1 MKNLVYISLLSLFL
15 FLNSCSESK
24 RAENEKLKIIGT
36 LLGYDDK
43 PMQNADISLVVY
55 KGKENKKA
63 STKAN
68 KDGSFELVA
77 EYDGKVRM
85 TFSGV
90 NHFMETIS
98 FNTDKNT
105 NHIEMKVN
113 LQGLKIK
120 DEPQEVKVIGSFN
133 DYDFNSALPMSDE
146 GDGKYSVTVK
156 KDSDTLFYQIIG
168 HLQLAEQRS
177 TNGTMQDFYVYD
189 GGGDYRSVIVN
200 KDSEV
205 KIVFDSKKMN
215 FENKL
220 FSFTSNNEE
229 ITEMVKG
236 FAEIDRLM
244 SELISE
250 IRKHFPAKS
259 KMKQKLINR
268 AMERKFEALKG
279 LEEQFKSDVVRSK
292 IKSAYLSN
300 MSYLSALS
308 SKDYIDKEYVKS
320 ILMECK
326 SDSSLFID
334 NIGNIMYAY
343 EAIGESKLENELFTT
358 YLGQNNDEIKPR
370 ILIEK
375 IAFSKNSNDTVN
387 WNKYY
392 SEFMENYSETEEANS
407 VKREYKP
414 NPNIAIGNTL
424 PEFSVLNLSD
434 GKTKFDNKQLE
445 GKYVLIDVWATW
457 CGPCRGE
464 MPHLHEAYERFKG
477 NNFTILS
484 ISVDEKAETAL
495 TYQEGEWK
503 MPWLNAIGENAWAS
517 SVMDKFEVTGIPSC
531 FLINPKGEIIALS
544 DKLRGEA
551 LISTL
556 EGVL

>member
-1 MKNLVYISLLSLFL
+1 MKKVVCISLLSVFL
-15 FLNSCSESK
+15 LLMSCSESK
-24 RAENEKLKIIGT
+24 RADNEKLKISGT
-36 LLGYDDK
+36 LLGYDGQ
-43 PMQNADISLVVY
+43 PMENADISLIVY
-55 KGKENKKA
+55 RGKENTQA
-63 STKAN
+63 STKAK
-68 KDGSFELVA
+68 KDGRFELMA

-90 NHFMETIS
+90 NHFMETIN
-98 FNTDKNT
+98 FNTDANT
-105 NHIEMKVN
+105 NHIEMQVN

-120 DEPQEVKVIGSFN
+120 DEPEGVKVIGSFN
-133 DYDFNSALPMSDE
+133 DYDFASALPMTEE
-146 GDGKYSVTVK
+146 GDGVYSVTVK
-156 KDSDTLFYQIIG
+156 KDSDTLYYQILG

-189 GGGDYRSVIVN
+189 GGGDYRSAIVN
-200 KDSEV
+200 NESEV
-205 KIVFDSKKMN
+205 KIVFDMKKMN

-229 ITEMVKG
+229 VTEMVKG

-250 IRKHFPAKS
+250 VRKHFPADS

-268 AMERKFEALKG
+268 AMERKFDALKG
-279 LEEQFKSDVVRSK
+279 LEEEFKSEAVRNK
-292 IKSAYLSN
+292 IKSTYLGN
-300 MSYLSALS
+300 MSYLSVLDAKDFID
-308 SKDYIDKEYVKS
+308 KDYVKA
-320 ILMECK
+320 ILDGCK
-326 SDSSLFID
+326 TDSSLFIS
-334 NIGNIMYAY
+334 NIDNIMYAY
-343 EAIGESKLENELFTT
+343 ESIGEVRLDNELFST
-358 YLGQNNDEIKPR
+358 YLRKDNDEINPR

-375 IAFSKNSNDTVN
+375 ISYSKNSNDTAN

-392 SEFMENYSETEEANS
+392 MEFMEKYSETDYANS

-414 NPNIAIGNTL
+414 NPNISIGNNV
-424 PEFSVLNLSD
+424 PEFTVLNLSD
-434 GKTKFDNKQLE
+434 GKTKFDNSQLE

-464 MPHLHEAYERFKG
+464 MPHLHEAYEKYKDK
-477 NNFTILS
+477 NFTILS

-495 TYQEGEWK
+495 KYQEGEWK

-551 LISTL
+551 LGKTL